1 MAGPMAFGLAAV
13 AGPVLK
19 LLYPA
24 LPGMQAVGSA
34 ILPVLAVA
42 SFFFAFLAPYQA
54 VMQGIGRAD
63 LPLKA
68 VLCGAA
74 VKLLANLTLVRLPAF
89 QYHGGGSRHA
99 SMLSHNRLF
108 CADFSEKN
116 APCGGFPYGCSDKT
130 AFVRDFIG
138 FFRVSCTESFDKQSL
153 G

>member
-1 MAGPMAFGLAAV
+1 MGLAAV

-68 VLCGAA
+68 VLGGAA

-89 QYHGGGSRHA
+89 HIMGAAVGTLLCY
-99 SMLSHNRLF
+99 L
-108 CADFSEKN
+108 
-116 APCGGFPYGCSDKT
+116 T
-130 AFVRDFIG
+130 IAFLR
-138 FFRVSCTESFDKQSL
+138 
-153 G
+153 